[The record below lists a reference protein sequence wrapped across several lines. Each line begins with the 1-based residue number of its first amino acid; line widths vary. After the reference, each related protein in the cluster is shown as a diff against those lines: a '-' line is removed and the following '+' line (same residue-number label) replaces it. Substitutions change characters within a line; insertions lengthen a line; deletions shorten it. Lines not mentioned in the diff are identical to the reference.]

1 MRVSP
6 FQGALDLAAALD
18 RREVSSVE
26 LVDEAIAR
34 IERFDGQ
41 INAVVVRDFDRARE
55 TAKAADERRDRG
67 ERRPLLGVPM
77 TVKESYNVVGLP
89 QTWGFKEYANSCAQE
104 DAVTVSRLK
113 AAGAI
118 ILGKTNVPVALAD
131 WQSFNDIYGLTR
143 NPWNL
148 DCSPGG
154 SSGGSAAA
162 LAAGY
167 VPLEL
172 GSDIGGSI
180 RVPAHFCGVF
190 GHKATY
196 GLIPGRGQA
205 LPGVTRS
212 SDLSVCGPLA
222 RTAADLELALGILA
236 GPDAEMATAYRLA
249 LPAPRHTELREYRVL
264 VIDEHPLVPTRQEIR
279 AAVLACAQ
287 RLAAS
292 GAKVAYSSP
301 LVPDLAEAGRV
312 YIQLLGAETS
322 LRQPPEQR
330 QKLAERAAMLDPN
343 DQSLRA
349 LRIRTPNLSHAEW
362 IALDERRMR
371 IRAQW
376 RALFEVFDVV
386 LSPPLSIEAY
396 PHDTSTAHDSQQ
408 VDIDGQPVTL
418 IDQLVW
424 PGVATLGALPAT
436 VAPIGRTAAGLP
448 LGLHIMG
455 AQFDDLTTIAVAG
468 LIEREFGGFR
478 APPPAAYA
486 TRQVGGDVPGPR
498 SFN

>member
-1 MRVSP
+1 MSTSTFYSASEIV
-6 FQGALDLAAALD
+6 ANLA
-18 RREVSSVE
+18 RREVSSLE

-41 INAVVVRDFDRARE
+41 INAVVVRDFDRARA
-55 TAKAADERRDRG
+55 TAKQADQRLGRG
-67 ERRPLLGVPM
+67 ERAPLLGVPM

-89 QTWGFKEYANSCAQE
+89 QTWGFKEYANSRATE
-104 DAVTVSRLK
+104 DAVAVSRLK
-113 AAGAI
+113 EAGAI

-131 WQSFNDIYGLTR
+131 WQSFNEVYGLTR

-148 DCSPGG
+148 DRSPGG

-172 GSDIGGSI
+172 GSDIGGSV

-222 RTAADLELALGILA
+222 RTAADLDLALSVLA
-236 GPDAEMATAYRLA
+236 RPDGEMASAYQLA
-249 LPAPRHTELREYRVL
+249 LPEPRHAELRDYRVL
-264 VIDEHPLVPTRQEIR
+264 IVDQHPLVPTRQEIR
-279 AAVLACAQ
+279 GAVLACAD
-287 RLAAS
+287 RLEAL
-292 GAKVAYSSP
+292 GVKVAHSSD

-312 YIQLLGAETS
+312 YVQLLGSETS
-322 LRQPPEQR
+322 LRQPPER
-330 QKLAERAAMLDPN
+330 RKELAERAAMLDPN

-376 RALFEVFDVV
+376 RALFREFDVV
-386 LSPPLSIEAY
+386 LQSAALHRSLSARHVHE
-396 PHDTSTAHDSQQ
+396 PRPQEGRHRRPTSDS
-408 VDIDGQPVTL
+408 D
-418 IDQLVW
+418 
-424 PGVATLGALPAT
+424 
-436 VAPIGRTAAGLP
+436 
-448 LGLHIMG
+448 
-455 AQFDDLTTIAVAG
+455 
-468 LIEREFGGFR
+468 
-478 APPPAAYA
+478 
-486 TRQVGGDVPGPR
+486 
-498 SFN
+498 

>member
-1 MRVSP
+1 MSASP
-6 FQGALDLAAALD
+6 FRSAADTVAALA

-26 LVDEAIAR
+26 LVDAAIAR

-41 INAVVVRDFDRARE
+41 INAVPVRDFDRARD
-55 TAKAADERRDRG
+55 AAREADRRLGRGDRA
-67 ERRPLLGVPM
+67 PLLGMPM

-89 QTWGFKEYANSCAQE
+89 QTWGFKEHANSCATE

-113 AAGAI
+113 NAGAI

-143 NPWNL
+143 NPWDL
-148 DCSPGG
+148 ERSPGG

-167 VPLEL
+167 VPLEM
-172 GSDIGGSI
+172 GSDIGGSV

-212 SDLSVCGPLA
+212 SDLGVCGPLA
-222 RTAADLELALGILA
+222 RTAADLDLALGILA
-236 GPDAEMATAYRLA
+236 GPDGEMAAGYRLN
-249 LPAPRHTELREYRVL
+249 LPEPRHAELRDYRVL
-264 VIDEHPLVPTRQEIR
+264 VVDDHPLVPTRKEIR
-279 AAVLACAQ
+279 DAVLGCAD
-287 RLAAS
+287 RLEAL
-292 GAKVAYSSP
+292 GVTVARSSD

-322 LRQPPEQR
+322 VRGMSAER
-330 QKLAERAAMLDPN
+330 RAELAERAAKLDS
-343 DQSLRA
+343 DDHSLRA

-362 IALDERRMR
+362 IALDERRYR

-376 RALFEVFDVV
+376 RRLFQEFDVV

-396 PHDTSTAHDSQQ
+396 PHDTTAEHDGKN
-408 VDIDGQPVTL
+408 VDIDGQQITL

-424 PGVATLGALPAT
+424 PGIATLGALPAT
-436 VAPIGRTAAGLP
+436 VAPIGQTRAGLP
-448 LGLHIMG
+448 IGLHIMG
-455 AQFDDLTTIAVAG
+455 AQFDDRTTIHFAG
-468 LIEREFGGFR
+468 LIERELGGFQ
-478 APPPAAYA
+478 APPL
-486 TRQVGGDVPGPR
+486 V
-498 SFN
+498 S